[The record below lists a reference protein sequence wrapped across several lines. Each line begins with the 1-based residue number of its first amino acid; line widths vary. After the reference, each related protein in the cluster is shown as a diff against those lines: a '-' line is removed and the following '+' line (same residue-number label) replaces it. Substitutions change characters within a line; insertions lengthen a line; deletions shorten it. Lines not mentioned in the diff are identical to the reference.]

1 MIGFIVAGLI
11 LTASAGAFFA
21 LIVTRSLE
29 GRKRVIIAIIIA
41 FAVGFGLLK
50 LLIVKNEIDNK
61 TWNNGVCINCGGK
74 YEFQS
79 SSYRRSADDKYYYKC
94 KNCGYTIEL
103 NSLKNS

>member
-1 MIGFIVAGLI
+1 MLGFIIAGLI
-11 LTASAGAFFA
+11 LTVSFGAFFA

-50 LLIVKNEIDNK
+50 LLIVENEIDNK
-61 TWNNGVCINCGGK
+61 TWNNGVCIKCGGK

>member
-1 MIGFIVAGLI
+1 MLGFIIAGLI
-11 LTASAGAFFA
+11 LTVSVGAFFA

-50 LLIVKNEIDNK
+50 LLIVENEIDNK
-61 TWNNGVCINCGGK
+61 TWNNGVCIKCGGK

-79 SSYRRSADDKYYYKC
+79 SSYRRSTDDKYYYKC

-103 NSLKNS
+103 NTLRNN

>member
-11 LTASAGAFFA
+11 LTVLVGAFFA
-21 LIVTRSLE
+21 LIITKSLE
-29 GRKRVIIAIIIA
+29 GKKKVVVAVIIA

-50 LLIVKNEIDNK
+50 LLIVENEIENEK
-61 TWNNGVCINCGGK
+61 WNNGVCIECGGK

-79 SSYRRSADDKYYYKC
+79 SSYRRNADDKYYYKC

-103 NSLKNS
+103 NSLRNN